1 MNKMLSQ
8 QEIDSIVEALVA
20 LKDYADNNTI
30 STDLLNGQVVLTQT
44 EIDKLIT
51 SLNTVKDLPI
61 QKPGVN
67 VSLSQSEIDSLIDA
81 LDSIREYG
89 QLDALNVE
97 MLSNQSVLS
106 QNEIDVLIGKLL
118 SFKGE

>member
-20 LKDYADNNTI
+20 LNDYADNNTI

-61 QKPGVN
+61 QKP
-67 VSLSQSEIDSLIDA
+67 
-81 LDSIREYG
+81 
-89 QLDALNVE
+89 
-97 MLSNQSVLS
+97 
-106 QNEIDVLIGKLL
+106 
-118 SFKGE
+118 

>member
-44 EIDKLIT
+44 EIDKLIN
-51 SLNTVKDLPI
+51 SLNTVKDLPM

>member
-61 QKPGVN
+61 QKP
-67 VSLSQSEIDSLIDA
+67 
-81 LDSIREYG
+81 
-89 QLDALNVE
+89 
-97 MLSNQSVLS
+97 
-106 QNEIDVLIGKLL
+106 
-118 SFKGE
+118 